1 MARTADEVTL
11 RFGSLR
17 GRLVSPRPLYTEE
30 LGLVFGA
37 ELLAP
42 DRDRDQDCRFHLR
55 IEEARDFGPPDPW
68 IPAHGMRLGG
78 TGHWPTIETEVL
90 YAEADLTQAT
100 VPIRLEVRQPQA
112 DRFELRVHFAAVM
125 NKLLFLM
132 DHVVLHAAAVRLE
145 ERVHVFV
152 GDKGAGK
159 STLCLGLAREGGTV
173 LGEDH
178 VVLRRT
184 PGGFLVSG
192 GDERSRVTE
201 QTERHFFA
209 QPLQVTPKDFAGT
222 PKKEIR
228 MGDFFASRPY
238 EDFTAHCLHFPWVTG
253 QLELRP
259 IRAQPALLRL
269 IKYTGHFQ
277 RFAGAAD
284 QARFLDLLA
293 EFVGGMRTYELGL
306 SRDLNDLRPLSGMLR
321 NV

>member
-1 MARTADEVTL
+1 
-11 RFGSLR
+11 
-17 GRLVSPRPLYTEE
+17 
-30 LGLVFGA
+30 
-37 ELLAP
+37 
-42 DRDRDQDCRFHLR
+42 
-55 IEEARDFGPPDPW
+55 
-68 IPAHGMRLGG
+68 MRLGG
-78 TGHWPTIETEVL
+78 TGLRPTIETEVL
-90 YAEADLTQAT
+90 HAEADLTQAT
-100 VPIRLEVRQPQA
+100 VPIRLEVRQAHA

-132 DHVVLHAAAVRLE
+132 DHVVLHAAAVRLG

-178 VVLRRT
+178 VILRRT

-209 QPLQVTPKDFAGT
+209 RPLPVVPRDFAGT

-253 QLELRP
+253 HLELRP

-269 IKYTGHFQ
+269 MKYTGHFQ

-284 QARFLDLLA
+284 QARFLDMLA
-293 EFVGGMRTYELGL
+293 AFVSGMRTFELSL

-321 NV
+321 DA